1 MLGGLRLIFQVIK
14 CYSDL
19 IIKGIRKHF
28 SVKSI
33 LSHWT
38 YLAAAWFVFFLEIL
52 WTPRSHVQTPQNK
65 NLSEEE
71 TLYPAD
77 RRQFSPNVNKNVQGV
92 SISQCPYLTFVIKT
106 KKQKKRA
113 SLRKKLHLIKIFK
126 RFKYLHLW
134 WSDVTYLVSLLSGNY
149 FYHYITSLL
158 TKRNI
163 KNPTALKIIP
173 MLT

>member
-77 RRQFSPNVNKNVQGV
+77 RRQFSPNVNKKCARCVHKSMPILDICDKNK
-92 SISQCPYLTFVIKT
+92 KT
-106 KKQKKRA
+106 KKRA
-113 SLRKKLHLIKIFK
+113 SLRKKFHLIKILK

-134 WSDVTYLVSLLSGNY
+134 WSDVTYLVSLLMVIIS
-149 FYHYITSLL
+149 ITTSLPFL
-158 TKRNI
+158 QKGT
-163 KNPTALKIIP
+163 
-173 MLT
+173 